1 MAKLEIK
8 YSSAQIKKPSV
19 PSAEGIKID
28 PYYSSVAG
36 SGFTKLGGFVDKIIK
51 DTRVQNDKNKIRKLK
66 INVDQKIQA
75 EYGKYGTSSDTA
87 DVKTF
92 LADTDFSKF
101 KKDFRKENKYAVNW
115 STSVIKF
122 LINSELFLL

>member
-8 YSSAQIKKPSV
+8 YSSAQIKKATV
-19 PSAEGIKID
+19 PSQEGAKID

-36 SGFTKLGGFVDKIIK
+36 AGFTKLGGFVDKIIK

-66 INVDQKIQA
+66 INVDQKIQT
-75 EYGKYGTSSDTA
+75 EYGKYATSSNTA

-92 LADTDFSKF
+92 LVDTDFSKF
-101 KKDFRKENKYAVNW
+101 KKDFRKEN
-115 STSVIKF
+115 
-122 LINSELFLL
+122 